1 MNYSI
6 VITTF
11 DKRFEAFF
19 KPLLLSIKQLR
30 PNVEVIVMVN
40 GPAKAEFDSAFRSS
54 VLELMASTQTVYPTM
69 FPNFQSLAKLWN
81 RGVLTSSNDRVLI
94 LNDDL
99 GIDPHVENSF
109 FDQFEAVLN
118 SIPNKTFTI
127 NGSFSH
133 FVVSKEEL
141 TKVGFFDERLLGLGE
156 EDWDLYWRYHET
168 FDNEIPSFE
177 IGNIDNVHSD
187 ITDGGYTK
195 GIRTASKFNRDF
207 IKTKK
212 YQDIWFG
219 GYKGMFDKR
228 VKKILPDENQYP
240 YENFYQ
246 ANKDSL

>member
-156 EDWDLYWRYHET
+156 ED
-168 FDNEIPSFE
+168 
-177 IGNIDNVHSD
+177 
-187 ITDGGYTK
+187 
-195 GIRTASKFNRDF
+195 
-207 IKTKK
+207 
-212 YQDIWFG
+212 
-219 GYKGMFDKR
+219 
-228 VKKILPDENQYP
+228 
-240 YENFYQ
+240 
-246 ANKDSL
+246 